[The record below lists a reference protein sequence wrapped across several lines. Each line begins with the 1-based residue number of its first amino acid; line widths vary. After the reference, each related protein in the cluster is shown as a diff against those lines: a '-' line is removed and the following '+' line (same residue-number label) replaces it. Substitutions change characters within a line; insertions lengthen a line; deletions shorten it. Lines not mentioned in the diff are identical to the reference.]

1 MPVRVLVNGAHGKM
15 GQETVKAIHADP
27 DLILAGEAYRD
38 NDLALMIKTTQ
49 AEVVVDL
56 TVASIVFEN
65 AQKIIASD
73 ACPVIVTSGLSL
85 AEVAQLTEQCKAKGL
100 GGLVAPN
107 FSIGAVL
114 MMRYAAETAKYFPD
128 VEIIEYHHN
137 KKVDAPSGT
146 AMRTAEMVAEGR
158 MRIPEDPTKHE
169 VLSGA
174 RGGLHQ
180 DIRIHSIRIPGVIA
194 NQEVIFGGEGETL
207 TLTHNTL
214 HRGAFMPGI
223 CLACKKVPTLDT
235 LLYGLEHIL

>member
-1 MPVRVLVNGAHGKM
+1 MPIRVLVNGANGKM
-15 GQETVKAIHADP
+15 GQEAVKAISADP
-27 DLILAGEAYRD
+27 ELLLVGEAYKGI
-38 NDLALMIKTTQ
+38 DLARMIKKTQ
-49 AEVVVDL
+49 AAVVVDL
-56 TVASIVFEN
+56 TVASAVFGNTQE
-65 AQKIIASD
+65 IIASN

-85 AEVAQLTEQCKAKGL
+85 VEITQLKEQCNAKGL

-114 MMRYAAETAKYFPD
+114 MMRYASEAAKYFPD

-146 AMRTAEMVAEGR
+146 AMRTAEMMAETR
-158 MRIPEDPTKHE
+158 THVPEDPTKYE
-169 VLSGA
+169 ALSGA

-180 DIRIHSIRIPGVIA
+180 DIRIHSVRIPGVIA
-194 NQEVIFGGEGETL
+194 NQDVIFGGDGETL
-207 TLTHNTL
+207 TLSHHTL

-223 CLACKKVPTLDT
+223 CLACKKVTLLNT

>member
-1 MPVRVLVNGAHGKM
+1 MPIRVLVNGAHGKM
-15 GQETVKAIHADP
+15 GQEAVKAINKDP
-27 DLILAGEAYRD
+27 DLVLAGEAHRD
-38 NDLALMIKTTQ
+38 SDLAHMIEAMQ

-56 TVASIVFEN
+56 TTASDVFQN
-65 AQKIIASD
+65 TQTIIASN
-73 ACPVIVTSGLSL
+73 AHPVIVTSGLSL
-85 AEVAQLTEQCKAKGL
+85 DDVAHFAETCKAKGL

-114 MMRYAAETAKYFPD
+114 MMRYASEAAKYFSD

-137 KKVDAPSGT
+137 QKIDAPSGT
-146 AMRTAEMVAEGR
+146 AMRTAEMIAEVR
-158 MRIPEDPTKHE
+158 ARVPEDPTKKE

-174 RGGLHQ
+174 RGGLYK
-180 DIRIHSIRIPGVIA
+180 DIRVHSIRIPGVIA

-223 CLACKKVPTLDT
+223 CLACKKVPSLKTLV
-235 LLYGLEHIL
+235 YGLEHLL